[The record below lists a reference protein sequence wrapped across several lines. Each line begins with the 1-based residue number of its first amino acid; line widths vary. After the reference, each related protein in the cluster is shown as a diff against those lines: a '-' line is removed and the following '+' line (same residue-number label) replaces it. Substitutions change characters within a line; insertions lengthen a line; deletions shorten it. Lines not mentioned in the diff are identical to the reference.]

1 MPRMI
6 GTGRR
11 VGVIGIAFAAWD
23 VWMRIPPAHRRRLLA
38 QARTHGPKLAREA
51 MRSRRRRF

>member
-1 MPRMI
+1 MI